1 MWEGCS
7 RETAPY
13 PDSTRGGYDDAQIR
27 RIGLSQNSCRPRV
40 RVRLVARM
48 RLAHDALMKDINNSC
63 VNVSILQERYATF
76 CKDLAQ
82 HPDQRF
88 KELVQCSVDKT
99 IVDKTVLPCRG
110 H

>member
-1 MWEGCS
+1 
-7 RETAPY
+7 
-13 PDSTRGGYDDAQIR
+13 
-27 RIGLSQNSCRPRV
+27 
-40 RVRLVARM
+40 
-48 RLAHDALMKDINNSC
+48 MKDINNSC